1 MKNREERP
9 TNLDRGATQRTFDFG
24 NEDEGTL
31 PVNLLRQELTDP
43 AFADTPSLQ
52 VSSERSLME
61 LIVDSENLARAWSRV
76 KRNRG
81 APGRHSA
88 VY

>member
-1 MKNREERP
+1 MKNREERL
-9 TNLDRGATQRTFDFG
+9 TNLDRGATQQTFNFG
-24 NEDEGTL
+24 NEDDDLL
-31 PVNLLRQELTDP
+31 PVNFLRPEVTDP

-52 VSSERSLME
+52 VSSETRLME
-61 LIVDSENLARAWSRV
+61 QVVDPENLVRAWSRV